1 MSAVETV
8 ATGSL
13 LLAAPIAF
21 AAGAVSFLSPCVLPL
36 VPGYLSYVT
45 GLTGA
50 ELAGEEETT
59 TTTAAPSAGSASG
72 EPEQAVAAEGTA
84 GGTGAGVSTRVLAPD
99 QVARARTKGRVL
111 AGSVLFVLGF
121 TVVFVSYGVLFGAL
135 GEALVRY
142 QTTITRVLG
151 VLVIGLGLAFL
162 GLMPGAQREWRL
174 HRTPTLGLWGA
185 PFLGVLFGLG
195 WTPCIGPTLGAVQT
209 LAFTQASAARGA
221 LLSVFY
227 CLGLGLP
234 FVLVGLLFRR
244 ALGAIGWVRRHNR
257 LVMRLGG
264 AMLVAIGVLLVT
276 GLWDDLTISMRSWAS
291 GFGVPL

>member
-13 LLAAPIAF
+13 LIAAPIAF

-50 ELAGEEETT
+50 ELAGEEETRPT
-59 TTTAAPSAGSASG
+59 
-72 EPEQAVAAEGTA
+72 GTA
-84 GGTGAGVSTRVLAPD
+84 TTEAGQGARDAAVLVHEPAT
-99 QVARARTKGRVL
+99 VARTKGRVL
-111 AGSVLFVLGF
+111 LGSVLFVLGF
-121 TVVFVSYGVLFGAL
+121 TVVFVSYGALFGAL
-135 GEALVRY
+135 GSALVRY
-142 QTTITRVLG
+142 QDTITRILG

-162 GLMPGAQREWRL
+162 GALPGAQREWRL

-209 LAFTQASAARGA
+209 LAFTEASAARGA
-221 LLSVFY
+221 LLSAFY

-234 FVLVGLLFRR
+234 FVVVGLLFRR
-244 ALGAIGWVRRHNR
+244 ALGAIGWVRRHSG
-257 LVMRLGG
+257 LVMKVGG

-276 GLWDDLTISMRSWAS
+276 GLWTDLTIGMRSWAGS
-291 GFGVPL
+291 FGIFL